1 MFMLSNG
8 QFGPYG
14 MGNNNREE
22 VLNACKYGNTDDPNV
37 SSKGRRH
44 YCARLIQIDG
54 WEIKDD
60 YPWGQI
66 MLEN

>member
-1 MFMLSNG
+1 
-8 QFGPYG
+8 